1 MKKKVGNFRRV
12 HQSRKLSDGR
22 KEFVVKKG
30 SVKKTDFVAFIEL
43 TESQSDHY
51 SRRID
56 VDLRGTIARIAKKS
70 ILSKTTCDHKHGSAR
85 QALSYIDRGISAPAE
100 WGRRI

>member
-1 MKKKVGNFRRV
+1 MGTPQFVDGSF
-12 HQSRKLSDGR
+12 SDGR